1 MKSHTF
7 FVLSKPKLK
16 KKRRI
21 NFRYCSEEKKPGNDI
36 IKYKGKL
43 GRESIPE
50 TYLTLFDHMSFPVPG
65 VTGDF
70 YILYFFS
77 T

>member
-16 KKRRI
+16 IGRI
-21 NFRYCSEEKKPGNDI
+21 NFRYCSEEKKTGNDI

-43 GRESIPE
+43 GRESVPV